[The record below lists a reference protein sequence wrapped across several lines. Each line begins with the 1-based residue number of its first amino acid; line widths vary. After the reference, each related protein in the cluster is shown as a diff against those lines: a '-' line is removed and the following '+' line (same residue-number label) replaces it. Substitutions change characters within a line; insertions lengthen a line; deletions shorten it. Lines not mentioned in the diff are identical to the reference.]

1 MLASRPSLTLF
12 AFLDRLDVVRHSLR
26 GCKVVG
32 HSLRVLLLQRCKV
45 VGHSPFAVSTF
56 LLIRFASRPGANSRF
71 DLRYNMCY
79 NIQSDPP
86 HHIANPNVEP
96 PGSDSVIIS
105 FYTMATVTMT
115 TMTMLMKLSPSPTFA
130 LIFTLPLTTS
140 FRHSPCRS
148 GTHSH
153 SLFQFLVHIPSKFHC
168 HLSSH
173 SQSQSGSHS
182 HLHIHFQFH
191 FHSHSPSLAF
201 TCSRSRTHLHLP
213 FHVHVQSQSHSQ
225 SEATS
230 QHDLTH
236 NM

>member
-86 HHIANPNVEP
+86 HHIPNPNVEP

-115 TMTMLMKLSPSPTFA
+115 TMTMLMKLSPSPTFT

-148 GTHSH
+148 GTH